1 MFDRPQPDIIED
13 VQEYLLLVARPL
25 FFSLD
30 GKNRKV
36 HQILVSD
43 RRDGISILW
52 DFQVRTQFEIS
63 RTDSLN
69 QFKKKK
75 LHQCRLAV
83 KYLTQLVDYYLRL
96 VHEYVN

>member
-30 GKNRKV
+30 GKNRRV

-52 DFQVRTQFEIS
+52 DFQVRTKFEIS

-75 LHQCRLAV
+75 L
-83 KYLTQLVDYYLRL
+83 Y
-96 VHEYVN
+96 